1 MEARE
6 YMRLRRLVLVGFKS
20 FSDRTE
26 FLFDDGI
33 SGVVGPNGCGKSN
46 IVDAVKWVLG
56 EQSAKSLRGTEML
69 DVIFNGSSARK
80 ASGMAEVMLEFDNSS
95 GMLRPEVG
103 PANVAHPELV
113 SVTRKLYRS
122 GESEYLINGQPARLR
137 DIREMFMDTGIGRSA
152 YSIIEQGR
160 VAELLNANPV
170 DRRMI
175 FEEAAGISKYKA
187 RKREAERKLER
198 VEQNLLRAN
207 DILAE
212 VQKRLRSIKVQ
223 AGKARSYQAYVEKL
237 KELRGL
243 FSLAQYHGLRQE
255 RLAVQA
261 ALDEVNDR
269 CAGVTARISQL
280 DANQISGAA
289 ELAELEKQARQTDA
303 DLAGVSGQI
312 TSCEERVEL
321 LQSRSKELTDQIA
334 QAKRR
339 EAELTGRTAE
349 AQATRAAQ
357 AEQLGTIELQIR
369 QMAEQVEAMLE
380 EQRAGQLEVTRLAA
394 ELEDEKAG
402 TIDLLRQTSQLHNQ
416 ITASGI
422 RQESLTNQKERLS
435 GRAVQVAAEMA
446 DLLAGRGSAESRL
459 VEIHDLAAKLA
470 ERLESTKA
478 ESATAAR
485 EEHGLEQ
492 ELAGLKDK
500 RSSLSGRR
508 GSLEEMQRQGEGLA
522 EGVRKVLKARKAGK
536 LQFIRGMLA
545 DFIRADMA
553 HAAVVDIALGS
564 MEQCMVV
571 DTAAELLECQQEL
584 REVLGHSAAE
594 VLCLDGLAA
603 FSQPADLSSLPVPV
617 RRLTDLV
624 ELDGEL
630 AAPLWRLLGRML
642 VAETMADAHAALAAL
657 DGGYCL
663 VTRDGAVLTKEGRV
677 RLGKGGSAGLIGRQS
692 ELAALTNQIRELD
705 GRIADLSEQRC
716 VATER
721 RMHLDELQQQLR
733 TAIYEANTER
743 VDAESTRTRLAEQ
756 LARLE
761 REQPGLMSEIETI
774 AREIAEAAAAAQA
787 AAQKVA
793 DLEERSRQRQSRI
806 AELTGILEK
815 LNARQNH
822 LHKELTEQRVRHAQ
836 AIEQRQRIAESIHTL
851 ERSIEQM
858 GLQQRE
864 AVAEAQGAAER
875 LTAAQDGIKAARAQI
890 EEHYARRLE
899 LEKQATEIEQTRQ
912 GLTER
917 IEEIRTALVEQRR
930 AHDELTAQ
938 ISKRRVAIGEV
949 DVRVENLISR
959 AAEELN
965 LDVVAAYAA
974 YTHDDSRDWPAVDQE
989 IQELRGKIQRL
1000 GNVNLDAIS
1009 EQDELEQRESFLAGQ
1024 LKDIDDS
1031 RRQLAELILKLNDQ
1045 CRELFSQTFA
1055 AVRDHFQTIFRK
1067 LFGGGKADVLLTDP
1081 NDALESGIEI
1091 IARPPGKELRN
1102 ISLLS
1107 GGEKT
1112 MTTVALL
1119 FSIFRAKPS
1128 PFCILDEVDA
1138 ALDESNNDRFNL
1150 MVREFLDQS
1159 QFIIITHSKRTMT
1172 VANVLYG
1179 VTMQEPGVS
1188 RRVSVKFDQA
1198 ARMAQTGAAEPAAAG

>member
-20 FSDRTE
+20 FCDRTE
-26 FLFDDGI
+26 FVFDDGI
-33 SGVVGPNGCGKSN
+33 TCVVGPNGCGKSN

-56 EQSAKSLRGTEML
+56 EQSAKSLRGSEMM

-80 ASGMAEVMLEFDNSS
+80 ASGLAEVTLEFDNSS
-95 GMLRPEVG
+95 GVLRPEV
-103 PANVAHPELV
+103 PASNAAHPELV
-113 SVTRKLYRS
+113 SITRKLYRS
-122 GESEYLINGQPARLR
+122 GESEYLINGQSARLR

-152 YSIIEQGR
+152 YSMIEQGR
-160 VAELLNANPV
+160 VAELLTANPL
-170 DRRMI
+170 DRRII

-223 AGKARSYQAYVEKL
+223 AGKARSYQAYCEKL

-243 FSLAQYHGLRQE
+243 YSLAQYHGMRLE
-255 RLAVQA
+255 RTAIQA

-269 CAGVTARISQL
+269 CAGVTARIAQL
-280 DANQISGAA
+280 EANQVSGAA

-303 DLAGVSGQI
+303 DLAAVSGQI
-312 TSCEERVEL
+312 SACEERTEML
-321 LQSRSKELTDQIA
+321 RGRSKELTDQIA
-334 QAKRR
+334 LSGRR
-339 EAELTGRTAE
+339 EQELAARTAE
-349 AQATRAAQ
+349 ADKARAAQ

-380 EQRAGQLEVTRLAA
+380 EQRTSQLELTRVGA

-435 GRAVQVAAEMA
+435 GRAAQVAAEMA
-446 DLLAGRGSAESRL
+446 DLLAGRGTAQSRL
-459 VEIHDLAAKLA
+459 GEIHELTARLT

-478 ESATAAR
+478 ESTLVAR
-485 EEHGLEQ
+485 DEHSLEQ
-492 ELAGLKDK
+492 ELAALKEK

-508 GSLEEMQRQGEGLA
+508 GTLEEMQRQGEGLA
-522 EGVRKVLKARKAGK
+522 KGVRKVLAARKQGK
-536 LQFIRGMLA
+536 LKFIRGMLA
-545 DFIRADMA
+545 DFIRADLA
-553 HAAVVDIALGS
+553 HAAVVDTALGA

-571 DTAAELLECQQEL
+571 GSAQELLDGQQDL
-584 REVLGHSAAE
+584 REALEHSAAE
-594 VLCLDGLAA
+594 MLCLDRLGA
-603 FSQPADLSSLPVPV
+603 FSQPADLSTLPVAAC
-617 RRLTDLV
+617 RLTDLV
-624 ELDGEL
+624 ELEAEF
-630 AAPLWRLLGRML
+630 AAPLWRLLGKTL
-642 VAETMADAHAALAAL
+642 VVDTLADAHAAAAAL
-657 DGGYCL
+657 DHGYRL
-663 VTRDGAVLTKEGRV
+663 VTRDGAVLTADGRV
-677 RLGKGGSAGLIGRQS
+677 RLGKAGTAGLIGRQS
-692 ELAALTNQIRELD
+692 ELAALTGEIRDLD
-705 GRIADLSEQRC
+705 ARIADLAERRC

-721 RMHLDELQQQLR
+721 RMHLDEVQQQLR

-743 VDAESTRTRLAEQ
+743 VDAESTLRRLAEQ

-761 REQPGLMSEIETI
+761 REQPGLTHDIESI
-774 AREIAEAAAAAQA
+774 AREIAEAVQVAQI
-787 AAQKVA
+787 AAQKVSE
-793 DLEERSRQRQSRI
+793 LEERSVQRQKRI
-806 AELTGILEK
+806 DELTGVVEK
-815 LNARQNH
+815 LNGRQNH
-822 LHKELTEQRVRHAQ
+822 LHKELSDQRVRHAQ
-836 AIEQRQRIAESIHTL
+836 AIEQRQRITDSIRSL

-858 GLQQRE
+858 GHQQRE
-864 AVAEAQGAAER
+864 AVAEAKAAGER
-875 LTAAQDGIKAARAQI
+875 LAAAQEGIKAAQAQI
-890 EEHYARRLE
+890 EEHYGRKME
-899 LEKQATEIEQTRQ
+899 LERQATDIEQTRQ

-917 IEEIRTALVEQRR
+917 IEEIRTALAQHRR
-930 AHDELTAQ
+930 LHDDLSSQ
-938 ISKRRVAIGEV
+938 ISQRRVAMGEV
-949 DVRVENLISR
+949 DVRVENLITRIS
-959 AAEELN
+959 EELS
-965 LDVVAAYAA
+965 LDVVAAYAN

-1031 RRQLAELILKLNDQ
+1031 RRQLAELIIKLNDQ
-1045 CRELFSQTFA
+1045 CRDLFAQTFE
-1055 AVRDHFQTIFRK
+1055 AVREHFQTIFRK
-1067 LFGGGKADVLLTDP
+1067 LFGGGKADIMLTDP
-1081 NDALESGIEI
+1081 NDALESGIEV
-1091 IARPPGKELRN
+1091 IARPPGKELRS

-1138 ALDESNNDRFNL
+1138 ALDEANNERFNL

-1159 QFIIITHSKRTMT
+1159 QFIVITHSKRTMT
-1172 VANVLYG
+1172 IADVLYG
-1179 VTMQEPGVS
+1179 VTMQEAGVS

-1198 ARMAQTGAAEPAAAG
+1198 AKLVEDAEPAAAG